1 MIGLELGM
9 SVGAIA
15 VRGEASGA
23 ASCFNADV
31 AAVAKAAFP
40 AGTVL
45 DGEGGATIYGGLRP
59 AKVSVEN
66 RYLPLGLSNKARLI
80 KPVLPDQVLTFDD
93 VELDANRLAFKMRR
107 ETEALLN

>member
-1 MIGLELGM
+1 MVFAQCLHSACTALRRHFQHVSGW
-9 SVGAIA
+9 VGA
-15 VRGEASGA
+15 VDGWGQGG
-23 ASCFNADV
+23 
-31 AAVAKAAFP
+31 K
-40 AGTVL
+40 L

-93 VELDANRLAFKMRR
+93 VELDANRLAFQMRR

>member
-1 MIGLELGM
+1 MLMLLQLQRQLSLLALCWM
-9 SVGAIA
+9 
-15 VRGEASGA
+15 
-23 ASCFNADV
+23 
-31 AAVAKAAFP
+31 
-40 AGTVL
+40 
-45 DGEGGATIYGGLRP
+45 GEGGATIYGGLRP

-93 VELDANRLAFKMRR
+93 VELDANRLAFQMRR